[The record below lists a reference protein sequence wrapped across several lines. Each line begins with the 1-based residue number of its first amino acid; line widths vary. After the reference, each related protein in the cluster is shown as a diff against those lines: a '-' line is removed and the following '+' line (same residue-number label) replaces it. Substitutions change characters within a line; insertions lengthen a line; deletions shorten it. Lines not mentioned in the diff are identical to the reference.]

1 MRYDRA
7 SFHAATK
14 GESTITLH
22 FIDTI
27 PGAPQMD
34 DQIHRQVTFSFQDW
48 AKLVLDVE
56 KISGI
61 KEIIHALNYG
71 TIPDWHPGR
80 GDGAFIFVDEIL
92 ID

>member
-7 SFHAATK
+7 TFHAATK

-34 DQIHRQVTFSFQDW
+34 DQIRREVTFSFQDW
-48 AKLVLDVE
+48 AKLVLDIE

-61 KEIIHALNYG
+61 KEMIHALNYG
-71 TIPDWHPGR
+71 GPDDG
-80 GDGAFIFVDEIL
+80 GD
-92 ID
+92 